1 MKMPEVISSEPIECD
16 REPIHIPGQIQ
27 PHGVL
32 LTLQEPDLKILQLS
46 QNIDEFFGLSAETL
60 LDKPL
65 GCFLSPNQVRK
76 IARYSQQENL
86 EDINPFELK
95 IRRSPK
101 SDETEIGSF
110 QKFHGI
116 LHRNKSN
123 ILILELEPYLHQG
136 KNSLEFYHILQRFMH
151 NIRQVKTLQELV
163 KLLAIEVRK
172 INTFDRVMVYKFD
185 PTDQSGI
192 VIAEDKENHLES
204 YLGLRYP
211 ASDIP
216 QKARTLYY
224 ENWLRMIPDIN
235 YQPIPII
242 PTYHPV
248 TKEPLDLSYSV
259 LRSVF
264 GGHIEYLQNMVV
276 FGSMSISLI
285 NENRLWGLIAC
296 HHYTPKYVDYK
307 TRKACEFL
315 GQFASIEL
323 LRQQELETIR
333 YQVQVQSIH
342 QELRQAFSEDVDFVE
357 QVLERNQSQLLD
369 LVCAQGAAIFLDDQL
384 TLIGET
390 PSQEEIQELLAW
402 FVDQNPQEIFFT
414 DSLCQFYP
422 QAQKFSKK
430 ASGVAIASIF
440 IKQKSHH
447 IIWFR
452 PEKIQTVNWAGA
464 SSNPISITENGEA
477 RYTPRKSFELW
488 QEIIR
493 EQSQPWQPLEIEAA
507 LELRKILMQALL
519 DASQAALERAAALE
533 REATEAAIANRAKS
547 QFLAKMSHELRTPL
561 TAILGFTHLISRDH
575 SLTETHKKHLNI
587 ISQSG
592 EHLLSLI
599 NDVLEMSKIESG
611 QVTLTENSFDLYR
624 LLYSIRDMFAIKA
637 LNKGVELMLT
647 IAPEVP
653 QYVYGDEGKL
663 RQILLNL
670 VSNAV
675 KFTPKGYISLQVW
688 AKPKLIQ
695 TQDQTNFPSGQPTPT
710 SPSQPWNFG
719 FEVEDTG
726 IGIAPDDLDL
736 IFEAFK
742 QTDQGRYL
750 QGSGLGLSISRQFA
764 LLMGGDV
771 TVESIQGQGSIFVCQ
786 VKLCVA
792 EATTVFSPEETQL
805 VIGLQPGQPS
815 YRILVVEDVLE
826 TRQLLVNLIESVGL
840 EVRDAQNG
848 EEAIALCQEWHPHL
862 IWMDIRMPVM
872 DGYEATRQIR
882 ATPEGKE
889 TKIIALT
896 ASAFDQDRK
905 ASLNAGCDDF
915 VAKPF
920 TETIFFEKMSH
931 FLGLKYVYAVTS
943 PLQESPS
950 ESSLSRISLKQLTSH
965 DLQDMGNEWIA
976 EMHQAALLLDERR
989 LHMLIA
995 RIPKEKKLAAQ
1006 TLSNWVSNLQ
1016 FESIIALTQ
1025 L

>member
-16 REPIHIPGQIQ
+16 REPIHIPGHIQ

-32 LTLQEPDLKILQLS
+32 LVLQEPDLKILQLS
-46 QNIDEFFGLSAETL
+46 QNINEFFGLCAETL

-65 GCFLSPNQVRK
+65 GCLLSPTQVRK

-86 EDINPFELK
+86 KDINPFELK
-95 IRRSPK
+95 IRISPK
-101 SDETEIGSF
+101 SNKTETGLF
-110 QKFHGI
+110 QKFYGI
-116 LHRNKSN
+116 LHRHKSN
-123 ILILELEPYLHQG
+123 TLILELEPYLSHR
-136 KNSLEFYHILQRFMH
+136 KNSLEFYHLLQGFMH
-151 NIRQVKTLQELV
+151 NIRRVKNLQEFAQ
-163 KLLAIEVRK
+163 LLAIEVRK
-172 INTFDRVMVYKFD
+172 INTFDRVMIYKFD
-185 PTDQSGI
+185 PIDQSGI

-224 ENWLRMIPDIN
+224 ENWLRMIPDVN

-264 GGHIEYLQNMVV
+264 GGHIEYLQNMGV

-296 HHYTPKYVDYK
+296 HHYTPKYLDYK
-307 TRKACEFL
+307 TRKACEFF

-323 LRQQELETIR
+323 FRQQEIEMTR
-333 YQVQVQSIH
+333 YQVQVKSIH
-342 QELRQAFSEDVDFVE
+342 QELCQAFSEDVDFVE
-357 QVLERNQSQLLD
+357 QVLERNQSKLLD
-369 LVCAQGAAIFLDDQL
+369 LVCAQGAAIILDDQL
-384 TLIGET
+384 TLIGQT
-390 PSQEEIQELLAW
+390 PSPEDTQEFLEW
-402 FVDQNPQEIFFT
+402 FQRNKNQEIFFT
-414 DSLCQFYP
+414 DSLSQFYP
-422 QAQKFSKK
+422 PAKKFSKK

-488 QEIIR
+488 QETVR
-493 EQSQPWQPLEIEAA
+493 NKSQPWQPLEIEAA
-507 LELRKILMQALL
+507 LELRKILMQAIL

-533 REATEAAIANRAKS
+533 REAAEAAIANRAKS

-575 SLTETHKKHLNI
+575 SLTETHKQHLNI

-611 QVTLTENSFDLYR
+611 QVTLTENCFDLYR

-637 LNKGVELMLT
+637 LNKGVELILA
-647 IAPEVP
+647 IAPELP

-675 KFTPKGYISLQVW
+675 KFTPKGYITLQVW
-688 AKPKLIQ
+688 AKPRLIN
-695 TQDQTNFPSGQPTPT
+695 TQDQTNFPSGQSTPT

-771 TVESIQGQGSIFVCQ
+771 TVQSIQGQGSIFICQ
-786 VKLCVA
+786 VQLCVA
-792 EATTVFSPEETQL
+792 EATTVFSPEETKL
-805 VIGLQPGQPS
+805 VIGLQPGQPN

-872 DGYEATRQIR
+872 DGYEATRLLR

-896 ASAFDQDRK
+896 ASAFDQDRR

-931 FLGLKYVYAVTS
+931 FLGIQYIYAVTS
-943 PLQESPS
+943 PLKESPS
-950 ESSLSRISLKQLTSH
+950 ESSLSRISLKQLTSE
-965 DLQDMGNEWIA
+965 DLQDMGKEWIT
-976 EMHQAALLLDERR
+976 EMHQAALLLDETR
-989 LHMLIA
+989 LYELIA
-995 RIPKEKKLAAQ
+995 RIPKENKFAAQ
-1006 TLSNWVSNLQ
+1006 TLSHWVSHLQ

-1025 L
+1025 P

>member
-1 MKMPEVISSEPIECD
+1 MKMPEFISSEPIECD

-32 LTLQEPDLKILQLS
+32 LSLQGPDFKILQLS
-46 QNIDEFFGLSAETL
+46 QNINEFFGLSAETL

-65 GCFLSPNQVRK
+65 GCFLSPSQVRK

-95 IRRSPK
+95 IRISIK
-101 SDETEIGSF
+101 SNKTEIGSF

-123 ILILELEPYLHQG
+123 ILILELEPCLPHR
-136 KNSLEFYHILQRFMH
+136 KNPLEFYHLLQGFMH
-151 NIRQVKTLQELV
+151 NIRQIKTLPELAQI
-163 KLLAIEVRK
+163 LAIEVRK
-172 INTFDRVMVYKFD
+172 INTFDRVMIYKFD
-185 PTDQSGI
+185 PINQGGI

-216 QKARTLYY
+216 QKARSLYY
-224 ENWLRMIPDIN
+224 ENWLRMIPDVS

-242 PTYHPV
+242 PTYHPL
-248 TKEPLDLSYSV
+248 TKEPLDLSHSV

-264 GGHIEYLQNMVV
+264 GGHIEYLHNMGVL
-276 FGSMSISLI
+276 GSMSISLI
-285 NENRLWGLIAC
+285 NENRLWGLVVC

-307 TRKACEFL
+307 TRKACEFF

-323 LRQQELETIR
+323 LRQQELEMTR
-333 YQVQVQSIH
+333 YQVQVKSIH

-357 QVLERNQSQLLD
+357 QVLQRNQSQLLD
-369 LVCAQGAAIFLDDQL
+369 LVFAQGAAIFLDDKL

-390 PSQEEIQELLAW
+390 PSREEIQELLLW
-402 FVDQNPQEIFFT
+402 FLGQNPQEIFFT
-414 DSLCQFYP
+414 DSLCQFYT
-422 QAQKFSKK
+422 QAKKFSKK
-430 ASGVAIASIF
+430 ASGVTIASIF

-488 QEIIR
+488 QETVR
-493 EQSQPWQPLEIEAA
+493 EKSQPWQPLEIEAA
-507 LELRKILMQALL
+507 LELRKILMQAIL

-533 REATEAAIANRAKS
+533 KEATEAAIANRAKS

-561 TAILGFTHLISRDH
+561 TAILGFTNLISRDH
-575 SLTETHKKHLNI
+575 TLKETHKKHLNI

-611 QVTLTENSFDLYR
+611 QVTLTENPFDLYR
-624 LLYSIRDMFAIKA
+624 LIYSIRDMFAIKA
-637 LNKGVELMLT
+637 LNKGVELMLE

-675 KFTPKGYISLQVW
+675 KFTPKGYITLQVW
-688 AKPKLIQ
+688 AKQKLIE
-695 TQDQTNFPSGQPTPT
+695 TQYQTNFPSGQPTPT
-710 SPSQPWNFG
+710 PSQPWNFG

-771 TVESIQGQGSIFVCQ
+771 SVQSIQGQGSIFVCQ
-786 VKLCVA
+786 VQLCVA

-805 VIGLQPGQPS
+805 AIRLQPGQPN

-840 EVRDAQNG
+840 EVRDAKNG

-872 DGYEATRQIR
+872 DGYEATRLLR

-896 ASAFDQDRK
+896 ASAFDEDRR

-931 FLGLKYVYAVTS
+931 FLGIKYVYAVTS
-943 PLQESPS
+943 PLKESPS
-950 ESSLSRISLKQLTSH
+950 ESSLSRISLKQLTSE
-965 DLQDMGNEWIA
+965 DLQDMGNEWIT
-976 EMHQAALLLDERR
+976 EMHQAAVLLDETR
-989 LHMLIA
+989 LHELIA
-995 RIPKEKKLAAQ
+995 RIPKENKLAAQ

-1025 L
+1025 P